1 MEKIVVTGHTGFIG
15 KKLVIEL
22 ENRGFKVIKMN
33 YDYFR
38 VNCDRVYHLACPST
52 TQKINENPTQ
62 IMDIIFDMTR
72 QAMKICP
79 SALFVN
85 ASTYGVNYID
95 DSKQSCYN
103 IAKLSME
110 YYLKY
115 SEINYLNYRIP
126 SVYGEGM
133 HDDNF
138 IKRCIDNTAYM
149 PKNPDQEYFIAHVDD
164 VVESLINLQPIKIE
178 ETTLGNIYEQFNSGR
193 RGLYRT
199 TFNSQVIEVSPTE
212 SNYN

>member
-1 MEKIVVTGHTGFIG
+1 MERIAITGHTGFIG
-15 KKLVIEL
+15 KNLIVSLLKKGYDVHLVNKDFNEIE
-22 ENRGFKVIKMN
+22 
-33 YDYFR
+33 
-38 VNCDRVYHLACPST
+38 CDRIYHLACPST
-52 TQKINENPTQ
+52 TEKINENPTK
-62 IMDIIFDMTR
+62 IMDIIFDVTR

-115 SEINYLNYRIP
+115 SNIKHINYRLP

-138 IKRCIDNTAYM
+138 IKRCIDNTAYF
-149 PKNPDQEYFIAHVDD
+149 PKNPEQKYFIAHIDD
-164 VVESLINLQPIKIE
+164 VVDSLINLKPIEIE
-178 ETTLGNIYEQFNSGR
+178 EITLGKIYEQFNSGR
-193 RGLYRT
+193 RRLHR
-199 TFNSQVIEVSPTE
+199 PTL
-212 SNYN
+212 NT

>member
-1 MEKIVVTGHTGFIG
+1 MEKVVVTGYTGFIG
-15 KKLVIEL
+15 KKLVTEL
-22 ENRGFKVIKMN
+22 DSRGFKVIKMN
-33 YDYFR
+33 YDYFQIE
-38 VNCDRVYHLACPST
+38 CDRIYHLACPST
-52 TQKINENPTQ
+52 TQKIKENPTK

-72 QAMKICP
+72 QAIKICP

-115 SEINYLNYRIP
+115 SGINYINYRLP
-126 SVYGEGM
+126 SIYGEGM

-138 IKRCIDNTAYM
+138 IKRCVDNTAYL
-149 PKNPDQEYFIAHVDD
+149 PKNPEQEYFIAHIDD
-164 VVESLINLQPIKIE
+164 VIDSLINLTPIEIE

-193 RGLYRT
+193 RRIYRST
-199 TFNSQVIEVSPTE
+199 LNS
-212 SNYN
+212 

>member
-1 MEKIVVTGHTGFIG
+1 MEKVVVTGHTGFIG
-15 KKLVIEL
+15 KKLVTEL
-22 ENRGFKVIKMN
+22 KIRGFEVIKMGYN
-33 YDYFR
+33 YFSVD
-38 VNCDRVYHLACPST
+38 CDRVYHLACPST
-52 TQKINENPTQ
+52 TEKINENPTQ
-62 IMDIIFDMTR
+62 IMDIIFDLTR
-72 QAMKICP
+72 KAIKICP
-79 SALFVN
+79 SAIFVN

-115 SEINYLNYRIP
+115 SNTNYINYRLP

-138 IKRCIDNTAYM
+138 IKRCIDNTAYL
-149 PKNPDQEYFIAHVDD
+149 PKNPEQEYFIAHIDD
-164 VVESLINLQPIKIE
+164 VVNSLIDLKPIEIE

-193 RGLYRT
+193 RGLHRT
-199 TFNSQVIEVSPTE
+199 TFNT
-212 SNYN
+212 